1 MWDVLLGGDR
11 HFPLQDSSTCM
22 CALGAEARADG
33 TVTAPLSDP
42 LCAKSQ
48 AAEPHQGTEPV
59 IQDKKK
65 KIQDREPGRDT

>member
-1 MWDVLLGGDR
+1 
-11 HFPLQDSSTCM
+11 M
-22 CALGAEARADG
+22 CALGAEARADV

>member
-1 MWDVLLGGDR
+1 
-11 HFPLQDSSTCM
+11 M
-22 CALGAEARADG
+22 CALGAEARADV

-65 KIQDREPGRDT
+65 KYRTESQEGIRNTNTITFPG